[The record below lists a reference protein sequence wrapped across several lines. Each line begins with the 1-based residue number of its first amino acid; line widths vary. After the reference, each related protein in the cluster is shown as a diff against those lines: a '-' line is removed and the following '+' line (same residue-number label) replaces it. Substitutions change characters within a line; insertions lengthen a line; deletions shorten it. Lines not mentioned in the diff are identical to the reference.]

1 MHLHSA
7 ITTPLSLLI
16 SLSILTGW
24 FLSDFQ
30 INIAIEA
37 ARVAATRITSMA
49 VDKVEMMP
57 STTTPDIATNWFSG
71 STGSMS
77 SQLPAAQARND
88 DKNKHIAQGR
98 ILGESYGNDGD
109 L

>member
-1 MHLHSA
+1 MHSA
-7 ITTPLSLLI
+7 ITTPISLLI

-30 INIAIEA
+30 INVAIEA
-37 ARVAATRITSMA
+37 ARSASAIMSGSV
-49 VDKVEMMP
+49 VDKVEMLP

-71 STGSMS
+71 STASVSTQM
-77 SQLPAAQARND
+77 PAAQARND
-88 DKNKHIAQGR
+88 DKDKDIAQGR
-98 ILGESYGNDGD
+98 ILGESFGSDGD

>member
-1 MHLHSA
+1 
-7 ITTPLSLLI
+7 
-16 SLSILTGW
+16 
-24 FLSDFQ
+24 
-30 INIAIEA
+30 
-37 ARVAATRITSMA
+37 
-49 VDKVEMMP
+49 MP

-71 STGSMS
+71 STGSIS